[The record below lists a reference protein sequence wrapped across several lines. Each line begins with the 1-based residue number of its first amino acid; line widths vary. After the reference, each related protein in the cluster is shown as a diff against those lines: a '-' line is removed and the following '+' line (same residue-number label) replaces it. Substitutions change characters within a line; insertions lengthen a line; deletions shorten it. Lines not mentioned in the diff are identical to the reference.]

1 MAKCKLLPEY
11 CFLKHASMITC
22 TGLKTPMVQSFVS
35 FAQNSVLI
43 QDSMSFLCTYGCEL
57 RSKLMDEIKKEA
69 PEQLWNE
76 LMKGDKMMLLLT
88 CFGSSPLT
96 EWLSLYDAVIEF
108 MYQMYKHRNA
118 ATKENKL

>member
-1 MAKCKLLPEY
+1 
-11 CFLKHASMITC
+11 
-22 TGLKTPMVQSFVS
+22 
-35 FAQNSVLI
+35 
-43 QDSMSFLCTYGCEL
+43 
-57 RSKLMDEIKKEA
+57 MDEIKKEA

-118 ATKENKL
+118 AKKENKL